1 MGGVV
6 TDTNCQRASQ
16 SLYETIA
23 VSLFARLPPRALLA
37 ANHRSRVT
45 RVRLLFP
52 RGFSS
57 KRETAR
63 SLRLSGLFDYP
74 DFFLWSQFFHEYELV
89 VILKTQS
96 RKKPSNPFKRLL
108 KQRII
113 LCAFQKRYSDAFS

>member
-1 MGGVV
+1 M

-37 ANHRSRVT
+37 ASPLARDSCSAT
-45 RVRLLFP
+45 FP

-63 SLRLSGLFDYP
+63 SLLSCCLVTKTHCCHG
-74 DFFLWSQFFHEYELV
+74 DFAVYWS
-89 VILKTQS
+89 K
-96 RKKPSNPFKRLL
+96 LL
-108 KQRII
+108 KFFTN
-113 LCAFQKRYSDAFS
+113 LTKNLFSSMKLLSEHQEEHMK